1 MMKQRKNKKG
11 FTLVEMILSIAIIC
25 LLGGTIAGVC
35 ASISSSFGTT
45 YNIDDSVD
53 YAMLYGKGFE
63 NSFLSYTQGAGTTS
77 NTWTWYISDPK
88 SHETSV
94 PTLRCTLPDGTKTS
108 VFEPK
113 FIGNSATDYKWDIRM
128 FYKFDEATATVK
140 YNVFLKDNFSKTH
153 YVYVYQ
159 GSFWV
164 PQFEKRAEFAGVTDS
179 REIKLSGLPMT
190 EDTFKTYGYTT
201 DELENVKIFY
211 DKTYQST
218 ISYKWG

>member
-1 MMKQRKNKKG
+1 MTTDN
-11 FTLVEMILSIAIIC
+11 FY
-25 LLGGTIAGVC
+25 LLKEKA
-35 ASISSSFGTT
+35 
-45 YNIDDSVD
+45 DSCHC
-53 YAMLYGKGFE
+53 
-63 NSFLSYTQGAGTTS
+63 
-77 NTWTWYISDPK
+77 
-88 SHETSV
+88 HETSV
-94 PTLRCTLPDGTKTS
+94 PTLRCTIPDGTKTS

-113 FIGNSATDYKWDIRM
+113 FIGNSATDYKWDVRM

-211 DKTYQST
+211 DKTMGIIPCYIADFLLAKIDSQT
-218 ISYKWG
+218 YKTVGGE